1 MNMGKSDKKTLFR
14 KKVLKE
20 LRKKRVNNYKKDK
33 LIIKKLN
40 QLIKK
45 SKYKNIM
52 LYIPLK
58 NEVNIMPLIINL
70 RQKGYNLYVPFMQN
84 ESFKL
89 VKFRFPLEKK

>member
-1 MNMGKSDKKTLFR
+1 MGKSDKKTLFR